1 MSVYM
6 VKYSEKEILNLVSL
20 EFRSNKRDILV
31 GVIYVISVPE

>member
-20 EFRSNKRDILV
+20 ESRSKGHSGGSDLCN
-31 GVIYVISVPE
+31 